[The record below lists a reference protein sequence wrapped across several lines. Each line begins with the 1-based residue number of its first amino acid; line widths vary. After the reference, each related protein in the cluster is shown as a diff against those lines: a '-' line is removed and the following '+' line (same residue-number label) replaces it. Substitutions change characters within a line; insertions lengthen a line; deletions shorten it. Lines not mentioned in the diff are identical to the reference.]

1 MYPLCATDAGS
12 WQADQLAPVK
22 MLSKSIRTEVV
33 INAEPAKVWS
43 VFINWAAYSEWNS
56 FIRALAGEPR
66 EGAVLQLAV
75 QPPGKGVSKF
85 QPRVLKGGGRGREEA
100 ARAARSQ
107 TAAGFG
113 CRAQQRRPPAQPHMP
128 PAHPPARRLGLPARP
143 PARPMVLDV
152 PLHHPFP
159 AAEANK
165 EFRWQGKLAGL
176 PGLFTGEH
184 YFTFEDA
191 GEGRTKLLHG
201 EVRARVR
208 VFSAGVR
215 VGDLGATF

>member
-1 MYPLCATDAGS
+1 
-12 WQADQLAPVK
+12 

-56 FIRALAGEPR
+56 FIRALDGEPR

-75 QPPGKGVSKF
+75 QPPGKSVSKF
-85 QPRVLKGGGRGREEA
+85 QPRVLKGGGGGREEA
-100 ARAARSQ
+100 ARAVCSQ
-107 TAAGFG
+107 AGAGFG
-113 CRAQQRRPPAQPHMP
+113 CCAQQRCPPAQQQSAARPR
-128 PAHPPARRLGLPARP
+128 ARRLGLPARP

-159 AAEANK
+159 AAEPNK

-184 YFTFEDA
+184 YFIFEDA

-208 VFSAGVR
+208 VLFAGVR